1 MQDIRDL
8 ETQNLDPDYVSA
20 VGLFGVRNNI
30 EREYERNDDMD
41 DYYNSLTLLNREDL
55 EEVID
60 ERREFDLSDDSI
72 GSIINRMRETVFR
85 FRLVDAMNDIIRPLG
100 DRLEMNHIDDRIEGL
115 KNHQEIT
122 WHLMH
127 VADAIQGL
135 SDRMESS
142 LTRTLL
148 MEYRRFARH
157 PVWTTLR
164 LFNEHFVM
172 PLIRTAGSLLF
183 GRKREKSDTDR
194 IVDSVDR
201 LREWQMKGELNQ
213 DKGFF
218 ERLKEQGIVGMP
230 VRALARAGLS
240 AVGINRDAAQRRE
253 DELQYGVDEGGISG
267 LVGKVSRKLYGDE
280 ITLRGRNVAN
290 VSKLPMTDAS
300 TTYPIVPRPT
310 QPKSELIKQEVAKE
324 AEQASNVV
332 NLFSK
337 QVESQKQTNE
347 SFVSKLITSISDKYS
362 EFFDQRKHQKSM
374 ESIKAYAM
382 SDVSLKSIFRTS
394 KDSESDTKTTSDN
407 VVSIRD
413 GESTISSVASKTSIL
428 ENVSEQITNIFDKLF
443 SKSTSSVDDIRRT
456 SDNVVSIR
464 NFSDITPAND
474 TNYFEERDAEM
485 EATTGQLVANTSNTG
500 DYVLRLVDTMDNHW
514 AQNTIEDQNQHR
526 EHMSILRD
534 SLAIQEQSADALEDN
549 SKLSKKQLTEQRRLR
564 RGQALQTFISSF
576 LGIGKLA
583 VTSLNAMANTFSAVV
598 GTMAGLIG
606 GAFGVRKLIAR
617 SRGAGAVAGVGS
629 RVAGS
634 TSATMATRATGS
646 GILNATALAAMATKA
661 GTSVKAVNIS
671 RLAQMK
677 KFATPAG
684 LIAFGGSLA
693 VSKFAD
699 EGTHAQRI
707 GDTMVDVMGMA
718 GLGSL
723 IGSVIPV
730 VGPVVGG
737 VIGAAIGLFQ
747 GLRRNGYI
755 LSEESNRSK
764 DSLNKSTSDL
774 EKNMTETKLLL
785 MRIGESYSEYT
796 KTIYSSILNMGKVYF
811 DYAEKLAET
820 GLPLLAG
827 RPQQLRPSENDG
839 LFSGAVKS
847 SARTMLRTI
856 LGMNPLSSAT
866 TAVVGHDAFSA
877 NIDRMGTVQETPR
890 ETKLE
895 IMRREDVGT
904 GFMSMLGMGR
914 YVGQTESGRIEQ
926 NLVDLSN
933 YVKSDSPVEVV
944 SKIVPDA
951 MDSTN
956 QHLEHLVS
964 LLESGDVSI
973 SQERRIR
980 SDIQRLYQLQS
991 IVHKDAIS
999 RSNEMSVTQRDI
1011 FNAELNAQ
1019 SERTQSINVPEASST
1034 ARSVVNTVSGV
1045 GYKGL
1050 LGMLEDRKQIQD
1062 EEERAQK
1069 SVEERS
1075 RVKDA
1080 HMGSYFNNIS
1090 GNISDVTSS
1099 RVRSSR
1105 SSNVTHSGATNIIDA
1120 GRRATTSAASAA
1132 TSTINP
1138 VVEAIQSAIDISAI
1152 TEALNTNARKSN
1164 ELTEAE
1170 IDILGQML
1178 EIMRGVET
1186 NTKPRRQER
1195 SQSDFDVRPSPL
1207 TFQNVR

>member
-8 ETQNLDPDYVSA
+8 EAQNLDPDYISA
-20 VGLFGVRNNI
+20 IGLFGVRNNI

-127 VADAIQGL
+127 VAESIQGL
-135 SDRMESS
+135 SDRIESS

-194 IVDSVDR
+194 IVDSVDK
-201 LREWQMKGELNQ
+201 LREWQMKGEIHQ

-240 AVGINRDAAQRRE
+240 AVGVSREAAQRRE
-253 DELQYGVDEGGISG
+253 DELQYGVNEGGISG

-280 ITLRGRNVAN
+280 ITLRGRNVSN
-290 VSKLPMTDAS
+290 VSKLPMTD
-300 TTYPIVPRPT
+300 TTTVQPITPRPT
-310 QPKSELIKQEVAKE
+310 QSNSKTIKQEVAKE
-324 AEQASNVV
+324 VEQTSNVV

-337 QVESQKQTNE
+337 QAESQKQTNE
-347 SFVSKLITSISDKYS
+347 SFVSKLITSIND
-362 EFFDQRKHQKSM
+362 KSM
-374 ESIKAYAM
+374 GLIKEYSM

-394 KDSESDTKTTSDN
+394 RDSESDTKTTSDN

-413 GESTISSVASKTSIL
+413 GESSISSVASKTSIL
-428 ENVSEQITNIFDKLF
+428 ENVSEHVTNIFDKLF

-464 NFSDITPAND
+464 NFSDITPEND
-474 TNYFEERDAEM
+474 TNYFEDRDAKM
-485 EATTGQLVANTSNTG
+485 EATTGQIIANTSNTG
-500 DYVLRLVDTMDNHW
+500 DYVLQLVDTMENHW
-514 AQNTIEDQNQHR
+514 TQNTIEDQNQHR

-534 SLAIQEQSADALEDN
+534 SLAIQEQSAEALEDN
-549 SKLSKKQLTEQRRLR
+549 SKFNKKQLAEQRRLR

-583 VTSLNAMANTFSAVV
+583 VTSLNAMANTFSAFA

-606 GAFGVRKLIAR
+606 GTGIGKIIAR
-617 SRGAGAVAGVGS
+617 SRGAGVVAGVGS

-634 TSATMATRATGS
+634 TPATMATRATGS
-646 GILNATALAAMATKA
+646 GILNTTALAAMATKA

-707 GDTMVDVMGMA
+707 GDTMVGTMGMA

-723 IGSVIPV
+723 IGSVVPV
-730 VGPVVGG
+730 VGTVAGG
-737 VIGAAIGLFQ
+737 VIGAAVGLFQ

-764 DSLNKSTSDL
+764 DSLNRSTSDL
-774 EKNMTETKLLL
+774 EKNMTETKSLL
-785 MRIGESYSEYT
+785 MRIGESYSEYA

-839 LFSGAVKS
+839 LFSGAAKS

-877 NIDRMGTVQETPR
+877 NIDRMGTAQETPR
-890 ETKLE
+890 ETQLE
-895 IMRREDVGT
+895 IMRREDVGI

-914 YVGQTESGRIEQ
+914 YIGQTESGRIEQ
-926 NLVDLSN
+926 DLTEMSD
-933 YVKSDSPVEVV
+933 YIRSDSPVEVV
-944 SKIVPDA
+944 SKIAPDV

-956 QHLEHLVS
+956 QHLEHLVR
-964 LLESGDVSI
+964 LLESGDASI
-973 SQERRIR
+973 VQERRIR
-980 SDIQRLYQLQS
+980 SHIQRLYQLQS
-991 IVHKDAIS
+991 IVYKDATS
-999 RSNEMSVTQRDI
+999 RSNEMSVTQRDV
-1011 FNAELNAQ
+1011 FNAELNEQ
-1019 SERTQSINVPEASST
+1019 LERTQSINVPEASST

-1045 GYKGL
+1045 GHQGI

-1062 EEERAQK
+1062 DEERAQK
-1069 SVEERS
+1069 AVEGRS

-1120 GRRATTSAASAA
+1120 GRRATTSATNAV

-1152 TEALNTNARKSN
+1152 TEALNMNARKSDK
-1164 ELTEAE
+1164 LTETE
-1170 IDILGQML
+1170 INILNQML

-1186 NTKPRRQER
+1186 NTKPRKQER
-1195 SQSDFDVRPSPL
+1195 PQSDFDVRPSPL